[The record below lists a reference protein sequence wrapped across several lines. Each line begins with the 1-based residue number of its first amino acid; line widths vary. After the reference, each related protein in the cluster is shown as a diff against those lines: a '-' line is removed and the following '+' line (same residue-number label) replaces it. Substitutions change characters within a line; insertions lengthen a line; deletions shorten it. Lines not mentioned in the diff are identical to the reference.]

1 MTRDVVDVGRLI
13 DAARRHWRGVAAG
26 AAIGAL
32 IALAYARTATP
43 RYEAA
48 SSVRIDVRP
57 STLPTIYADQAA
69 RDEIFTEI
77 EVLRSRTI
85 AADVVDS
92 LALAVEMEQPRRTR
106 RSDVFTSVR
115 QVAPAD
121 VDALRLVRGKDG
133 HYRIDG
139 TEQVVTPGTPVT
151 AHGVQF
157 VLAKSDA
164 HPGAITL
171 RLHPRE
177 ATIESLLEMGLS
189 RVVLGTS
196 ALKQPE
202 WFRDMIA
209 KYPGKLALGIDARDG
224 FVATHGWLE
233 TSSVQ
238 AVEFV
243 QLFANDPLAAIIY
256 TDIATDGML
265 QGPNVEAM
273 REMQAA
279 VSLPVV
285 ASGGVTT
292 AQDVADL
299 AAAGLHSAIIGRALY
314 AGTLKLK
321 DALAAAKTPVA
332 SPT

>member
-1 MTRDVVDVGRLI
+1 MQLWPAIDLLGGRCVRLQQG
-13 DAARRHWRGVAAG
+13 DYARETVFSDDPASVAAG
-26 AAIGAL
+26 FQRDGAKHLHLVDLDGARSGKPMNLDAVRNILAAVDMECELGGG
-32 IALAYARTATP
+32 
-43 RYEAA
+43 
-48 SSVRIDVRP
+48 VRD
-57 STLPTIYADQAA
+57 
-69 RDEIFTEI
+69 
-77 EVLRSRTI
+77 
-85 AADVVDS
+85 
-92 LALAVEMEQPRRTR
+92 
-106 RSDVFTSVR
+106 
-115 QVAPAD
+115 
-121 VDALRLVRGKDG
+121 
-133 HYRIDG
+133 
-139 TEQVVTPGTPVT
+139 
-151 AHGVQF
+151 
-157 VLAKSDA
+157 
-164 HPGAITL
+164 
-171 RLHPRE
+171 E
-177 ATIESLLEMGLS
+177 ATIESLLNLGLS

-202 WFRDMIA
+202 WFRDMIT

-273 REMQAA
+273 REMQAS

-292 AQDVADL
+292 AGDVADL

-314 AGTLKLK
+314 AGTLTLK